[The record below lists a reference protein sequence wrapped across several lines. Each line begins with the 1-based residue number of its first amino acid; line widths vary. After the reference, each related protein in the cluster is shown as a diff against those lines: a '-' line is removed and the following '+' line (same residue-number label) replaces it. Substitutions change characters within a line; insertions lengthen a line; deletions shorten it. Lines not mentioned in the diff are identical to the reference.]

1 MAITVAARALAK
13 KLLKNKSLKKAIN
26 VTTKQTSKLKNAAKK
41 GATKIAGTSAT
52 SATAGA
58 KKLGKKTVSKGKD
71 LGKKVIKKTKEGAK
85 KASKVTV
92 GAATGAAVGA
102 AKKAGSAISAKVP
115 AGVKEAVRKAGVKTK
130 DLGNKIRSDVDIG
143 ATIAGRK
150 ATAGMAKA
158 KSGMAG
164 AISKGKD
171 FAKKDPFMA
180 GMMTQGAIDIPIT
193 VGAVALTASMVKS
206 STPKEA
212 EYDIKRMS
220 DGRFSTTFK
229 DANANAVFSDKQLS
243 SKETDEVRSYLAVLD
258 SIILSDDPRKRKNEF
273 LAVVEVLQNK
283 YGVSNI
289 SGKNLSVMLPQ
300 G

>member
-13 KLLKNKSLKKAIN
+13 KLLKNKKLKKAIN
-26 VTTKQTSKLKNAAKK
+26 VTTEQTNKLKNAAKS
-41 GATKIAGTSAT
+41 GAAKVSGASAA
-52 SATAGA
+52 SAAAGA
-58 KKLGKKTVSKGKD
+58 KTLAKKTVSKGKD
-71 LGKKVIKKTKEGAK
+71 LGKKAVKKTVEGAK
-85 KASKVTV
+85 KASTVTA

-102 AKKAGSAISAKVP
+102 AKKAGSAISARVP
-115 AGVKEAVRKAGVKTK
+115 AGVKEAARKAGVKTK

-150 ATAGMAKA
+150 AKA
-158 KSGMAG
+158 GMAG
-164 AISKGKD
+164 AIGVGKKAAEAGKK
-171 FAKKDPFMA
+171 FAKKDPFVA
-180 GMMTQGAIDIPIT
+180 GMAAQGAIDIPLT

-206 STPKEA
+206 STPKES

-243 SKETDEVRSYLAVLD
+243 SKETDQVRSYLAVLD

-273 LAVVEVLQNK
+273 LATLQVLKDQ
-283 YGVSNI
+283 YGISNI
-289 SGKNLSVMLPQ
+289 SGKNLSIMLPQ